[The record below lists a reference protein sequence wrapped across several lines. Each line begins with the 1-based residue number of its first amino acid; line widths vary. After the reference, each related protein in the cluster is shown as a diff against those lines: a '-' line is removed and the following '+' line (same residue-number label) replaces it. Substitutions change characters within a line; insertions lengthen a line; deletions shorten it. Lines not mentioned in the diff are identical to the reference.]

1 LLRLCASAGKLNKFM
16 KSRSNSKS
24 DAHFMRLAIKEASRA
39 LGRTAPNPAVGAVLV
54 KGGKVIAKG
63 HHRAAGLPHAE
74 IEAIRQLGAG
84 SWKLVAGEKTNSS
97 SSPQLPSPNSKL
109 PAADATLYVTLE
121 PCSSHGKT
129 PPCTGAII
137 EAGISR
143 VVYGATDPDKRHRGR
158 AAKILRKAGIKV
170 TEGILS
176 RECAALNSHWNHRAT
191 TGLPWVIAKAGMSL
205 DGRIDSPPH
214 RRWITSAA
222 SRREAMR
229 LRACVDA
236 ILVGGGTV
244 RADDPALTIR
254 GIRLPKGHPQPWRV
268 VWSRSGKIPRKSQL
282 LTDTHSD
289 RTLLFTGMTLR
300 KVLQELAKQGISS
313 VLIEG
318 GGQTLGEA
326 FKRNLVDEVR
336 FFIAPVIQ
344 GGNVPAVS
352 GHITPAHLED
362 VTFKKIGSDV
372 MISGRIKNGQ
382 ASSEFP
388 QSKARRPAQIK

>member
-1 LLRLCASAGKLNKFM
+1 M
-16 KSRSNSKS
+16 KSRHNSKS
-24 DAHFMRLAIKEASRA
+24 DERFMRFAITEASRA

-54 KGGKVIAKG
+54 KGGKIVAKG
-63 HHRAAGLPHAE
+63 YHRAAGLPHAE
-74 IEAIRQLGAG
+74 IEAIRKLEAG
-84 SWKLVAGEKTNSS
+84 RWKIGDRSHPK
-97 SSPQLPSPNSKL
+97 LPSPNSQL
-109 PAADATLYVTLE
+109 PTAGATLYVTLE

-129 PPCTGAII
+129 PPCTEAII
-137 EAGISR
+137 AAGISR

-158 AAKILRKAGIKV
+158 AAKILRKAGIEV

-176 RECAALNSHWNHRAT
+176 SECAALNSHWNHRAS

-205 DGRIDSPPH
+205 DGRIDSPPQ
-214 RRWITSAA
+214 RRWITSTA

-229 LRACVDA
+229 LRASVEA

-254 GIRLPKGHPQPWRV
+254 GIKLAKEHPQPWRV
-268 VWSRSGKIPRKSQL
+268 VWSRSGKIPKKSQL
-282 LTDTHSD
+282 LTDTHRD
-289 RTLLFTGMTLR
+289 RTLRFTGMTLR
-300 KVLQELAKQGISS
+300 KVLQELAKRGISS

-344 GGNVPAVS
+344 GGKVPAIGGKGVDCYEEALRL
-352 GHITPAHLED
+352 TDA
-362 VTFKKIGSDV
+362 TYKKIGPDV
-372 MISGRIKNGQ
+372 MISGLVRK
-382 ASSEFP
+382 
-388 QSKARRPAQIK
+388 

>member
-1 LLRLCASAGKLNKFM
+1 MTSQLAP
-16 KSRSNSKS
+16 KS
-24 DAHFMRLAIKEASRA
+24 DAQFMRLAIKEASRA

-54 KGGKVIAKG
+54 KGGKVISKG
-63 HHRAAGLPHAE
+63 YHRAAGLPHAE
-74 IEAIRQLGAG
+74 IEAIR
-84 SWKLVAGEKTNSS
+84 KLTPDLHPSS
-97 SSPQLPSPNSKL
+97 FSLQPRPL
-109 PAADATLYVTLE
+109 ADATFYVTLE

-170 TEGILS
+170 TEDILS

-229 LRACVDA
+229 LRASVEA

-254 GIRLPKGHPQPWRV
+254 GIKLQKNHPQPWRV
-268 VWSRSGKIPRKSQL
+268 VWSRTGKIPRKSKL
-282 LTDTHSD
+282 LTDTHRD

-300 KVLQELAKQGISS
+300 KVLQELGKRGISS

-344 GGNVPAVS
+344 GGNVPAVT

-362 VTFKKIGSDV
+362 ATFKKIGSDV
-372 MISGRIKNGQ
+372 MISGLVRKSGTSLF
-382 ASSEFP
+382 AVG
-388 QSKARRPAQIK
+388 